1 MLKTLLRNKPALIFG
16 ALLFYLYFRGIG
28 DHGLIDPVEGINAS
42 AEIHMSASGNL
53 FVPRIGD
60 ALLTGKTMLT
70 WWLSALSLRLFG
82 WGEFAVRFW
91 SALSGLGMAWAASKA
106 AKSQSRRA
114 SRLAAWICASMTG
127 CFVVSQIASS
137 HAMYSF
143 FTAVT
148 MAGAVRSRESRE
160 NRYWLIPAHIASA
173 LAFMAHGASGLF
185 LPYLA
190 VIAYSVLSEDWEFL
204 RNFFT
209 WPAGI
214 ICSII
219 LAGFYLVIL
228 IIANPEL
235 VHFLRCMNHTYSF
248 GGLAGVFVFVFTCF
262 IPWAGFMA
270 RAVFESV
277 PRKYP
282 AKKSPELLLLVWA
295 GVFAFGAIASG
306 DILSIASC
314 IPALSALLGLKLDV
328 WLSKKKLYSVRISV
342 MLSMLVLVPALYMI
356 LPFTV
361 NTFPV
366 VKASLMSLIPWGVL
380 AGVFLFACW
389 YYTRTKQIVKW
400 VRNVPAAAVMC
411 LLPLAGVFNLTADV
425 YSVQSIGRK
434 LGNTVQGN
442 EAVIQYGINYPSI
455 YFYTFRNSNIIGAG
469 LTPGLQEKAFEASF
483 QLIGQ
488 KWAGKQRVYLIM
500 PEDMQSDNPLP
511 QNISHILGVNGIL
524 LLSNQ

>member
-1 MLKTLLRNKPALIFG
+1 MLKTLLRNKPALFFG
-16 ALLFYLYFRGIG
+16 ALLIYLYFRGIG

-53 FVPRIGD
+53 FVPRIGN

-70 WWLSALSLRLFG
+70 WWLSALALRLFG

-91 SALSGLGMAWAASKA
+91 SALSGLGMVWASSKA
-106 AKSQSRRA
+106 AKAQSRRA
-114 SRLAAWICASMTG
+114 SRLAAWVCASMTG

-137 HAMYSF
+137 HALYSF
-143 FTAVT
+143 LTSVT
-148 MAGAVRSRESRE
+148 MAGAVRSRETRE

-185 LPYLA
+185 LPCLA
-190 VIAYSVLSEDWEFL
+190 VIAYSVLCEDWEFL

-209 WPAGI
+209 WPVGI
-214 ICSII
+214 ICTVIF
-219 LAGFYLVIL
+219 AGFYLVIL

-235 VHFLRCMNHTYSF
+235 VHFLRCMNHTYTF
-248 GGLAGVFVFVFTCF
+248 GGIAGVCVFVFMCF

-270 RAVFESV
+270 RAIFEAV

-282 AKKSPELLLLVWA
+282 AEKSPELLLLVWA
-295 GVFAFGAIASG
+295 GTFAFGALASG

-314 IPALSALLGLKLDV
+314 IPALSALLGMKLDV
-328 WLSKKKLYSVRISV
+328 WLGKKKLYSVRISV
-342 MLSMLVLVPALYMI
+342 MISVLVLVPVLYMV

-366 VKASLMSLIPWGVL
+366 VKASLMSLIPWGVMT
-380 AGVFLFACW
+380 GVFLFAGW
-389 YYTRTKQIVKW
+389 YYTRTKQITKW
-400 VRNVPAAAVMC
+400 VRNVPAAAMLC

-425 YSVQSIGRK
+425 YSVQEIGRK
-434 LGNTVQGN
+434 LAVTISGN
-442 EAVIQYGINYPSI
+442 EPVIQYGVNYPSI
-455 YFYTFRNSNIIGAG
+455 YFYTFRNSYIIGAG
-469 LTPGLQEKAFEASF
+469 LTPGVQEKSLAANF

-488 KWAGKQRVYLIM
+488 KWQAKERVYLIM

-511 QNISHILGVNGIL
+511 QNVSHILGENGIL

>member
-1 MLKTLLRNKPALIFG
+1 MLKSLLRNKPALIFG

-106 AKSQSRRA
+106 AKPQSRRA

-137 HAMYSF
+137 HALYSF

-173 LAFMAHGASGLF
+173 LALMAHGASGLF
-185 LPYLA
+185 LSWLA
-190 VIAYSVLSEDWEFL
+190 VIVYSVLCEDWEFL

-214 ICSII
+214 ICTII
-219 LAGFYLVIL
+219 LAGFYMVIL

-235 VHFLRCMNHTYSF
+235 VHFLRCMNHTYTF
-248 GGLAGVFVFVFTCF
+248 GGFTGVCVFVFISFM
-262 IPWAGFMA
+262 PWAGFFA
-270 RAVFESV
+270 RAVFEAV

-282 AKKSPELLLLVWA
+282 AQKSNELLLLVWA
-295 GVFAFGAIASG
+295 GVFAFGALASG
-306 DILSIASC
+306 DTLSIASC
-314 IPALSALLGLKLDV
+314 LPALSALLGLKLDT
-328 WLSKKKLYSVRISV
+328 WLSRKKLYSVRISV
-342 MLSMLVLVPALYMI
+342 MISVLVLVPVLYMI
-356 LPFTV
+356 LPFTA
-361 NTFPV
+361 NIFPV
-366 VKASLMSLIPWGVL
+366 VSASLMSLIPWGVL

-389 YYTRTKQIVKW
+389 YYTKTKQITKW
-400 VRNVPAAAVMC
+400 VRNVPAAAMLC
-411 LLPLAGVFNLTADV
+411 LLPLAGVFNLTANE
-425 YSVQSIGRK
+425 YSLQKIGRK
-434 LGNTVQGN
+434 LGSTVQGS
-442 EAVIQYGINYPSI
+442 ESVIQYGVNYPSM
-455 YFYTFRNSNIIGAG
+455 YFYTFRNSYVIGAG
-469 LTPGLQEKAFEASF
+469 LTPGLQEKNFAADF

-488 KWAGKQRVYLIM
+488 KWAGKERVYLIM
-500 PEDMQSDNPLP
+500 PENMQSDNQLP
-511 QNISHILGVNGIL
+511 QNVLHILGENGIL
-524 LLSNQ
+524 LLSN